1 MTENPATEPVSPA
14 EVPLAVTLA
23 PAPTD
28 KTLRQRT
35 SLPVQGFRFAAVSL
49 RMLKMIRK
57 SHH

>member
-1 MTENPATEPVSPA
+1 MTENPSTEPVSSS

-35 SLPVQGFRFAAVSL
+35 SLPLQGFRFAAVSM
-49 RMLKMIRK
+49 RMLNMIRK